1 MSDLALSRQL
11 TVYGLFRQAAGHAP
25 AATAIEWQGRTWSYA
40 ELLASV
46 DGLAHDLADRGIR
59 RGDRIAVLSENR
71 PGFLRLILAAAALG
85 AIVACQNTRQRPRE
99 MQHCIDLVAPAL
111 VVMSD
116 RHRPLADALDLKGV
130 PFMPVEDWPAA
141 GAAAQA
147 APPAAEVEADDPLLL
162 IYTSGTTGLPKAAAV
177 SHAAEIARMAV
188 VRMDLG
194 TRAGDAMLAWAPMY
208 HIGGTDQS
216 LAALMTGGPVVVID
230 GFDVPALVDALG
242 RHQAGWLLLVPG
254 AIEPLLDALEA
265 SPHGVKGVRSV
276 GCMADLVPGALVA
289 RTTRIFRAPFL
300 NSFGMTE
307 TGLPPLSADLI
318 PVGDVPTTLSKR
330 LNSLCEFR
338 LLDPEGAEVAPGAV
352 GEGAVR
358 GPTLFNG
365 YWNAPQANAESFSGG
380 YFRMGDLFRQ
390 TPDGR
395 FDFVDR
401 ARYLIKCGGENIY
414 PAEIERVLLSDS
426 RVADAV
432 VVRKPDARW
441 GEVPVAFIARH
452 DESLNEA
459 AVEELCRDALA
470 GYKRPRDVRFVA
482 FDDLPRST
490 SGKILRHEME
500 KRL

>member
-1 MSDLALSRQL
+1 MDDLAPSRQL
-11 TVYGLFRQAAGHAP
+11 TVYALFRQAAGLAP
-25 AATAIEWQGRTWSYA
+25 HRVAIEWQGRTWTYA
-40 ELLASV
+40 EFLASV
-46 DGLAHDLADRGIR
+46 DSLAADLAARGIR
-59 RGDRIAVLSENR
+59 RGDRIAILSENR
-71 PGFLRLILAAAALG
+71 PGFLRLVMAAAALG

-99 MQHCIDLVAPAL
+99 MQHCLDLVSPAL
-111 VVMSD
+111 VLVSE
-116 RHRPLADALDLKGV
+116 RHRPLADTLDLRCV
-130 PFMPVEDWPAA
+130 PVGPVEDSPSGDAPQLPAPE
-141 GAAAQA
+141 GA
-147 APPAAEVEADDPLLL
+147 VEADDPLLL

-216 LAALMTGGPVVVID
+216 LAALMTGGPVVIID

-265 SPHGVKGVRSV
+265 SPAGVRGVRSV
-276 GCMADLVPGALVA
+276 GCMADLVPAALVE
-289 RTTRIFRAPFL
+289 RTTRVFQAPFL

-318 PVGDVPTTLSKR
+318 PVGTQPTVLSKR
-330 LNSLCEFR
+330 LNALCEFR
-338 LLDPEGAEVAPGAV
+338 LVDPEGREVPPGAV

-365 YWNAPQANAESFSGG
+365 YWNAPQANAESFAGG

-395 FDFVDR
+395 YDFVDR

-414 PAEIERVLLSDS
+414 PAEIERVLLADA

-452 DESLNEA
+452 AESLDEA
-459 AVEELCRDALA
+459 AVEALCRDALA